1 MKGYQKLIHWG
12 MEIIKTTHYVPY
24 NNKKLL
30 PKLFSAL
37 DCLWNKLLAITKF
50 LFKLL

>member
-12 MEIIKTTHYVPY
+12 METIKTTHYVGSI
-24 NNKKLL
+24 

-37 DCLWNKLLAITKF
+37 DCLWNKLLAIIKF